1 MKIADQSLT
10 TSTTSGFHIQQPE
23 QLTPTFAS
31 MSISLSSLTHLK
43 KQGKNYHAALELI
56 RRIPLRLKLV

>member
-31 MSISLSSLTHLK
+31 MAISLSSLTPLK
-43 KQGKNYHAALELI
+43 KQGKNYHAAQ
-56 RRIPLRLKLV
+56 RIDKED